1 MREFKFIRGVYT
13 NDDIFDENE
22 KANCLIACDSE
33 GDEVSLAEKNDDSFQ
48 KRFASESHL
57 SEIYTLR
64 QNQFEV
70 EATRTGNGSDSYSL
84 NFVINDE
91 FPSNLKT
98 KANTLLNSKIKAQIE
113 SPKLILNGANPEA
126 TSVKFVFN
134 EDNSKNFTRDLFF
147 RVTGELEERT
157 YEAADGKNLNNVY
170 RNVNDMLD
178 GSNAESGTFKNGRRQ
193 TSVSHLQKTIAQ
205 DNFNITTGTS
215 TIGLASKYTA
225 TDSEYKL
232 KCGSTKSQFISYEEI
247 IANGGIFY
255 LEKNTETSSKDKFTV
270 PQLGNNI
277 VKGYKA
283 SYENFMAFD
292 TLKQL
297 KNLTEIIDNFNYGAS
312 LKVYPLGSRVIDDT
326 VYKDDPKD
334 TFDRYLKLNDPK
346 TYEINSSNATIA
358 NGKVAP
364 SQTSGNAF
372 RQIVNNTL
380 TITAKES

>member
-13 NDDIFDENE
+13 NDDIFETDE

-33 GDEVSLAEKNDDSFQ
+33 GDEVSLAEKNDDNFQ

-84 NFVINDE
+84 NFIINDE

-98 KANTLLNSKIKAQIE
+98 KANTLLNSKIEAQIE
-113 SPKLILNGANPEA
+113 SPNLILKGAEQETTNVE
-126 TSVKFVFN
+126 FIF
-134 EDNSKNFTRDLFF
+134 EDDSSKNFTRDLFF

-178 GSNAESGTFKNGRRQ
+178 DSNAESGTFKDGRRQ
-193 TSVSHLQKTIAQ
+193 TSVSPLQKTIAQ
-205 DNFNITTGTS
+205 DNVNITTGTS
-215 TIGLASKYTA
+215 TIELASKYTA
-225 TDSEYKL
+225 TDTEYKL
-232 KCGSTKSQFISYEEI
+232 KCGSTKSQSISYKEI

-255 LEKNTETSSKDKFTV
+255 LEKNTETSSTNKFTV
-270 PQLGNNI
+270 PQLRNNI
-277 VKGYKA
+277 VKGYEA
-283 SYENFMAFD
+283 SYKNFMAFYSG
-292 TLKQL
+292 QL
-297 KNLTEIIDNFNYGAS
+297 RNLTDIIDNFKYGAS
-312 LKVYPLGSRVIDDT
+312 LNVYPLGSRVIGDT
-326 VYKDDPKD
+326 VYKDDPND
-334 TFDRYLKLNDPK
+334 TFENYLKLNDPK
-346 TYEINSSNATIA
+346 TYDISSSNAKIE
-358 NGKVAP
+358 NGIVAP

-372 RQIVNNTL
+372 RQIVDNTL
-380 TITAKES
+380 TITARES